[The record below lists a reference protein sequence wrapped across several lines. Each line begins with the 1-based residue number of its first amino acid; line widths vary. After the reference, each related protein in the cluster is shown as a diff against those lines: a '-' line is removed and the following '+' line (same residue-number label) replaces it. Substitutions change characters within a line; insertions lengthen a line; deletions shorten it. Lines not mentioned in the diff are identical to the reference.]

1 MARLA
6 AFPKAWL
13 NDLGACGTMTLREW
27 LDMSRTFDVDG
38 LEFYAGF
45 RELDDPARWG
55 EFRRQVEDQGLSI
68 PMLCCSPDFT
78 HPDPAFRM
86 VQIDLEKRW
95 IDMAAGLGAQFC
107 RVLSGQRR
115 PEVSR
120 ADGIRFTADAIAEC
134 RSHAADRGITLILEN
149 HYKDGHW
156 VYPEFAQRIDVF
168 LDLLREIPEGAN
180 FGVNFD
186 PSNCV
191 VCGED
196 PIALLEVVKS
206 RVVTMHASDRYFEG
220 GTLADL
226 QRIDQDPRAGYA
238 TILKHGVIG
247 RGLNDY
253 DRIFSILRGAGF
265 DGWISIEDG
274 ADPRT
279 SAADIRE
286 SAVFLRRKLV
296 EHGLGGSSRFGR
308 PSAQKESRGSPW

>member
-1 MARLA
+1 
-6 AFPKAWL
+6 
-13 NDLGACGTMTLREW
+13 
-27 LDMSRTFDVDG
+27 
-38 LEFYAGF
+38 
-45 RELDDPARWG
+45 
-55 EFRRQVEDQGLSI
+55 
-68 PMLCCSPDFT
+68 
-78 HPDPAFRM
+78 
-86 VQIDLEKRW
+86 
-95 IDMAAGLGAQFC
+95 
-107 RVLSGQRR
+107 
-115 PEVSR
+115 
-120 ADGIRFTADAIAEC
+120 
-134 RSHAADRGITLILEN
+134 
-149 HYKDGHW
+149 
-156 VYPEFAQRIDVF
+156 
-168 LDLLREIPEGAN
+168 
-180 FGVNFD
+180 VNFD

-286 SAVFLRRKLV
+286 SAVFLRRKLA

>member
-13 NDLGACGTMTLREW
+13 NDLGAGGTMMLREW
-27 LDMSRTFDVDG
+27 IEMSRAFDIDG

-45 RELDDPARWG
+45 RELADAARWS
-55 EFRRQVEDQGLSI
+55 EFRRQVEDQGLCI

-78 HPDPAFRM
+78 HPDPFFRRE
-86 VQIDLEKRW
+86 QIDFEKRW
-95 IDMAAGLGAQFC
+95 IDMAAGLGAEFC

-115 PEVSR
+115 PDVSR
-120 ADGIRFTADAIAEC
+120 ADGIRFAADAIAEC
-134 RSHAADRGITLILEN
+134 RRHAAERGVTLILEN
-149 HYKDGHW
+149 HYKDGFW

-168 LDLLREIPEGAN
+168 LDLLREIPEGID

-196 PIALLEVVKS
+196 PIELLEAVKG

-226 QRIDQDPRAGYA
+226 QRLDQDPRAGYA

-253 DRIFSILRGAGF
+253 DRIFSILHGAGF

-274 ADPRT
+274 ADPGT
-279 SAADIRE
+279 TFEDIRQ
-286 SAVFLRRKLV
+286 SALFLRRKMA
-296 EHGLGGSSRFGR
+296 EHGLGAHRR
-308 PSAQKESRGSPW
+308 QIA